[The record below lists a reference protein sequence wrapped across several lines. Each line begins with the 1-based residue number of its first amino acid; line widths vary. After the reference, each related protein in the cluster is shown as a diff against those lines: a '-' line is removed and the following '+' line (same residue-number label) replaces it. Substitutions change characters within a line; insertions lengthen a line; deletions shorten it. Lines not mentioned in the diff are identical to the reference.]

1 MNIGEKVAYLKGLA
15 EGLDISPETK
25 EGKLLKAMLD
35 VLGDIAAYAE
45 ELDEDLGA
53 LEQAFV
59 ESNDYEY
66 AGDGGGYEDFADLE
80 GSAKI
85 DCPECGELVLFDFDD
100 IENGAVECPGCAA
113 GISVVGEYSSE
124 DRQCGGCRG
133 HPQPPEQEDGDL
145 KF

>member
-25 EGKLLKAMLD
+25 EGKLLRAMLD

-59 ESNDYEY
+59 ESGDYEQ
-66 AGDGGGYEDFADLE
+66 DGGGYGDFADLE
-80 GSAKI
+80 DSAKI
-85 DCPECGELVLFDFDD
+85 SCPECGELVMFDFDD

-124 DRQCGGCRG
+124 GRQCGGCRG
-133 HPQPPEQEDGDL
+133 HLEPEQEDGDL
-145 KF
+145 QF